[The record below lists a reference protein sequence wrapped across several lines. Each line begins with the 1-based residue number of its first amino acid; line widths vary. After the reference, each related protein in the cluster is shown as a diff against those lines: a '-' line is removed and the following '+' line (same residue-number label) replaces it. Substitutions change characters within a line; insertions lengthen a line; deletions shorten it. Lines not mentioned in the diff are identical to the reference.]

1 MGLLELRRVAKR
13 FGGLEALSDLTMEV
27 GEREILGLIGPNG
40 AGKTTVFNLVTGVY
54 PVTSGEIRLAG
65 ERLDGLRPSSI
76 CARGISRT
84 FQKIRVFPRLSIHK
98 NVVLGRHCRTRA
110 GVLGGIVRPAWVRRE
125 EREVE
130 ARASALLE
138 FVGLA
143 TRADE
148 EARHLPHG
156 QQRLLEIAR
165 ALATEPKL
173 LLLDEPAAGLTGEE
187 SAALRRLVGRIRAE
201 GVTVVIIEHD
211 MDVVMGL
218 SDRLVVLD
226 HGEKIFDGPPKLAQK
241 DPGVITA
248 YLGDEA
254 G

>member
-1 MGLLELRRVAKR
+1 MALLELRAVTKL
-13 FGGLEALSDLTMEV
+13 FGGLHALTELSFRIEA
-27 GEREILGLIGPNG
+27 GEILGLIGPNG

-54 PVTSGEIRLAG
+54 RATAG
-65 ERLDGLRPSSI
+65 DILLDGRPIGGRRPSAI
-76 CARGISRT
+76 CALGIART
-84 FQKIRVFPRLSIHK
+84 FQKIRVFSRLTVTK
-98 NVVLGRHCRTRA
+98 NVVLGRHSRTRA
-110 GVLGGIVRPAWVRRE
+110 GVLGAVLAPAWVRRE
-125 EREVE
+125 QAAAE
-130 ARASALLE
+130 ARARELLE

-143 TRADE
+143 DRAGE
-148 EARHLPHG
+148 EARNLAHG

-187 SAALRRLVGRIRAE
+187 AEALVRLVARIRDQ

-226 HGEKIFDGPPKLAQK
+226 HGEKIFDGLPAMAQK

-248 YLGDEA
+248 YLGSEVA
-254 G
+254 